1 MLLLTAEEVVSSSQ
15 GPWGLSYLPGLS
27 GKPASFPR
35 LLLTWKCC
43 FPVQM
48 C

>member
-1 MLLLTAEEVVSSSQ
+1 MPLLTAAGVVSSSQ
-15 GPWGLSYLPGLS
+15 EPWGLSYLPGLS
-27 GKPASFPR
+27 GKPASFPP

-43 FPVQM
+43 FLVQM